1 MLGTNR
7 QFEALIL
14 GLDARIAN
22 LERAILAG
30 TAGSNALMLE
40 DLWARRRSLRLLV
53 LNRRVEAARPVVDFQ
68 KWRDGNGAI
77 HLCALP
83 KERPRR
89 FAN

>member
-7 QFEALIL
+7 QLEALML
-14 GLDARIAN
+14 GLDARIAD

-30 TAGSNALMLE
+30 TAGSNAAMLE
-40 DLWARRRSLRLLV
+40 DLWTRRRSFRLLV
-53 LNRRVEAARPVVDFQ
+53 LNRRAEAAKPVVDFQ

-83 KERPRR
+83 AERARKR
-89 FAN
+89 AH